1 MDRFCSQGFWSLIWE
16 WEQGCGCLGEV
27 NWQINMV
34 QIRCLK
40 FCMTVVFK
48 NKSQFAAHL
57 ESIFSYSR
65 QSKLC
70 NQFKKVHMERDSK
83 KSLCEGV
90 ILLVLVTLI
99 SHRLFL
105 RIWEWNYLCTM
116 IVLLSNKNNIFS
128 FIHVCWVNIL
138 T

>member
-1 MDRFCSQGFWSLIWE
+1 M
-16 WEQGCGCLGEV
+16 
-27 NWQINMV
+27 M
-34 QIRCLK
+34 
-40 FCMTVVFK
+40 VFK
-48 NKSQFAAHL
+48 NKSQFAVHL

-70 NQFKKVHMERDSK
+70 NQFLKVHMGRDSK

-105 RIWEWNYLCTM
+105 HI
-116 IVLLSNKNNIFS
+116 
-128 FIHVCWVNIL
+128 
-138 T
+138 